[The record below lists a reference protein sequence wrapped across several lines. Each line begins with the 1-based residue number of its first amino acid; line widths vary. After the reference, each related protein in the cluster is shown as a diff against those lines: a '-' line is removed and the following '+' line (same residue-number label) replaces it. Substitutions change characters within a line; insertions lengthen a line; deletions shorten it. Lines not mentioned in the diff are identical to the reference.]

1 MKTRR
6 QGTHRHDR
14 RRAERG
20 QAMMEFAVV
29 ATLFAVLMAG
39 VLEFGRAWSAA
50 NVLNAAARD
59 GARLAAV
66 TATNR
71 TTTVKARVEGTA
83 ASYFA
88 GSNLTVQ
95 VTGGKGA
102 SGEPIVTV
110 QATGKLTSLFGTYLL
125 GANKIAMSRSVTMR
139 DETVAN

>member
-6 QGTHRHDR
+6 QGTERRAR

-50 NVLNAAARD
+50 NVLGAAARD

-66 TATNR
+66 TSTNR
-71 TTTVKARVEGTA
+71 NASVKSRVEGTA
-83 ASYFA
+83 GSYFT
-88 GSNLTVQ
+88 GSDISVQ

-110 QATGKLTSLFGTYLL
+110 AATGKLSSLFGTYLL
-125 GANKIAMSRSVTMR
+125 GAKKIAMTRSVTMR